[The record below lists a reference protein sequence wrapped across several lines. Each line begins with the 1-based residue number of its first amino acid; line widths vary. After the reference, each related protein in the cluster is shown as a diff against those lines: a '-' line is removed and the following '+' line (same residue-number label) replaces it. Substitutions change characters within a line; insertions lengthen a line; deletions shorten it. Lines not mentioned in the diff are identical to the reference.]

1 MTPSSSASLLA
12 RAATPEDLE
21 AIRLTCL
28 EKEIDLELILEKGQV
43 SRLEE
48 PWVSTPPGAPKR
60 TAWRGRPEMSCMT
73 PKGYKDYLPA
83 LRLRAAS

>member
-1 MTPSSSASLLA
+1 MVRSAPLSQCLSSLLA

-28 EKEIDLELILEKGQV
+28 EKEIELELILEKWQV

-48 PWVSTPPGAPKR
+48 PWGSTPTGR
-60 TAWRGRPEMSCMT
+60 T
-73 PKGYKDYLPA
+73 
-83 LRLRAAS
+83 

>member
-12 RAATPEDLE
+12 RSVTPEDLE

-28 EKEIDLELILEKGQV
+28 EKEIDLELILEKWQG

-48 PWVSTPPGAPKR
+48 PWGSTPTGR
-60 TAWRGRPEMSCMT
+60 T
-73 PKGYKDYLPA
+73 
-83 LRLRAAS
+83 